1 MMHELKIMEGFADEV
16 CRGCKTFEVR
26 REDDRRFEVGD
37 KVRFRVVDADGAD
50 VPSHALNRRPYAVT
64 YVLRGWGVAD
74 GYAAIAI
81 KPRGIAVFDRAADR
95 SAEWAAAPMLE
106 LGA

>member
-1 MMHELKIMEGFADEV
+1 MHELKIMEDFAGEV
-16 CRGCKTFEVR
+16 CRGRKTFEVR

-50 VPSHALNRRPYAVT
+50 VPSHALNRRNYSVT
-64 YVLRGWGVAD
+64 YVLRGWGIED

-81 KPRGIAVFDRAADR
+81 RPLGCAVFDHGA
-95 SAEWAAAPMLE
+95 SNTAEWADAPALAF
-106 LGA
+106 GA